1 MFYASRVFAEN
12 FGWVGF
18 GFLAVCFLYKINP
31 NPRKND
37 VAVGK
42 SGAQMPLITPIVSWV
57 GLAVS
62 WEVRRFH
69 NSTWM
74 FSNPTYI
81 WYIANTLLF
90 GERGLTPAL
99 DWPPRAVL
107 RQILGKSY
115 PISLDPM
122 WIAHYYLQTQAL
134 ITDGEELPNIFGSD
148 VYCILLFANPSTY
161 HWRGGATQYILIR
174 RVLHIIIFKPKHFS
188 LMRRSYPICLH
199 PMRTE
204 NYDLQAQTFLTD
216 GGGAARY
223 LLDPICMFWT
233 NIIRWIPR

>member
-69 NSTWM
+69 NST
-74 FSNPTYI
+74 
-81 WYIANTLLF
+81 
-90 GERGLTPAL
+90 
-99 DWPPRAVL
+99 
-107 RQILGKSY
+107 
-115 PISLDPM
+115 
-122 WIAHYYLQTQAL
+122 
-134 ITDGEELPNIFGSD
+134 
-148 VYCILLFANPSTY
+148 
-161 HWRGGATQYILIR
+161 
-174 RVLHIIIFKPKHFS
+174 
-188 LMRRSYPICLH
+188 
-199 PMRTE
+199 
-204 NYDLQAQTFLTD
+204 
-216 GGGAARY
+216 
-223 LLDPICMFWT
+223 
-233 NIIRWIPR
+233 